1 MNAPIAVVG
10 LGNLL
15 LGDEGL
21 GVHAIRS
28 IRRQWQHPQV
38 VCIDGGTLGLTLLP
52 YIEDARYILFL
63 DAVRTD
69 APPGTVLE
77 IPLLEARPRIPL
89 KCSAHDI
96 ALPDLVALLRLRRGE
111 RLCDVRLIGVVPER
125 IDVTDTLSPT
135 VRAALPE
142 VLDRT
147 HRILHN
153 WITQCTRTE
162 GARCASACPDAS

>member
-15 LGDEGL
+15 LGDEGF
-21 GVHAIRS
+21 GIHAIRG
-28 IRRQWQHPQV
+28 IRQRWQHPHV
-38 VCIDGGTLGLTLLP
+38 AYIDGGTLGLTLLP

-63 DAVRTD
+63 DAIRAD

-77 IPLLEARPRIPL
+77 IPLLGARPHIPL
-89 KCSAHDI
+89 KFSAHDI
-96 ALPDLVALLRLRRGE
+96 ALPDLVALLRIRRGD
-111 RLCDVRLIGVVPER
+111 RLRDICLIGVVPAQMG
-125 IDVTDTLSPT
+125 VAVTLSPA

-142 VLDRT
+142 VLDRA

-153 WITQCTRTE
+153 WIVECTRTE
-162 GARCASACPDAS
+162 VP